1 MAELGSL
8 RGLFAALLLAA
19 GLVAGCDSSAPRL
32 NAGDPAP
39 PFKLM
44 QPDGKAVSF
53 PEDFRGK
60 PVVVRFWAEWCR
72 FCEKEMKDIE
82 QVWQRHKDQGLTV
95 LAVNVGQDKPSVEN
109 YVRKI
114 GVNYPPLLDEKS
126 ETARRY
132 GVVGLPTTYFVDRE
146 GRIRSKVLGEAEKE
160 TFERLAAE
168 AMK

>member
-1 MAELGSL
+1 MADMGRLPRL
-8 RGLFAALLLAA
+8 IAPLLLA
-19 GLVAGCDSSAPRL
+19 GLLAGCDASAPRL

-39 PFKLM
+39 PFKLA
-44 QPDGKAVSF
+44 QPDGKPVNF

-95 LAVNVGQDKPSVEN
+95 LAVNVGQDSASVDN
-109 YVRKI
+109 YVRKL
-114 GVNYPPLLDEKS
+114 GVTYPPLVDEKS

-146 GRIRSKVLGEAEKE
+146 GKIRSKVLGEAEKE
-160 TFERLAAE
+160 TFERLAVE
-168 AMK
+168 AMQ